1 MGFIELRNEYEKWKL
16 NLGVMGG
23 IHPGVLAVRRTAF
36 RVIGSLRVTFGVPVA
51 CLICFTT
58 QIK

>member
-1 MGFIELRNEYEKWKL
+1 MGFIELRKEYEKWKL

-23 IHPGVLAVRRTAF
+23 IRLGVSAVRRTAF
-36 RVIGSLRVTFGVPVA
+36 RVVGSSRVTFGVLIA
-51 CLICFTT
+51 CLVCFIT